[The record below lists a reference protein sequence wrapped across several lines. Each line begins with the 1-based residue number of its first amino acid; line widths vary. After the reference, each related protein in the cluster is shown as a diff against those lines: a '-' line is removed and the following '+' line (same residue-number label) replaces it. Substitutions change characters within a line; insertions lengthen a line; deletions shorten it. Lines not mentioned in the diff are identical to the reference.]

1 MSAKMYS
8 SLSQRR
14 ANLNPIDIEAD
25 ANNTAYSASGLMMA
39 KVALSTY
46 CCKTSA
52 SNIFSMVMN
61 SPLKRKRSSKAVL
74 RF

>member
-25 ANNTAYSASGLMMA
+25 APPTIQPTLR
-39 KVALSTY
+39 VA
-46 CCKTSA
+46 
-52 SNIFSMVMN
+52 
-61 SPLKRKRSSKAVL
+61 
-74 RF
+74 